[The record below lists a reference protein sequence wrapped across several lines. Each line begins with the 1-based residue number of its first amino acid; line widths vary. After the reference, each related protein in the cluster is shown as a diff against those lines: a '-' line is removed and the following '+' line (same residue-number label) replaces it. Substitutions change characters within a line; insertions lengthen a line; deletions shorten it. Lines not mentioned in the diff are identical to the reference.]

1 MPIKIVSKSVRYTL
15 RKYKIS
21 FKYLTNLVLKVTLY
35 NISYGS
41 LFFPFDLWQHNLW
54 ESPEVAILGA
64 DKKVSATSGD
74 ENDHAP
80 PFIFPYF

>member
-1 MPIKIVSKSVRYTL
+1 M
-15 RKYKIS
+15 
-21 FKYLTNLVLKVTLY
+21 LKVTLY

-41 LFFPFDLWQHNLW
+41 LFFPFDLRQCNLW
-54 ESPEVAILGA
+54 ESPQVAILGA